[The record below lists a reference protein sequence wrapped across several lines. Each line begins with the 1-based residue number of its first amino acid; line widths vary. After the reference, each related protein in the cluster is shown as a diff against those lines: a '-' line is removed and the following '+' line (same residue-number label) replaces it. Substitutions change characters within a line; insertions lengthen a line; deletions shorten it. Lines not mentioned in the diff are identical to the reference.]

1 MENKQFFKAG
11 VKQNNVSTVIWF
23 IKFLDINAR
32 DPSHWEEV
40 ALFTLLFTEQSTFNH
55 IFVHFNHY
63 DTFYSDNKGC
73 AQRFIEFTDENLNQ
87 KVQIE
92 DEFIYIMN

>member
-1 MENKQFFKAG
+1 MFCLT
-11 VKQNNVSTVIWF
+11 S
-23 IKFLDINAR
+23 
-32 DPSHWEEV
+32 
-40 ALFTLLFTEQSTFNH
+40 NH

-73 AQRFIEFTDENLNQ
+73 AQRFIEFIDENLKP

-92 DEFIYIMN
+92 DKFILHELIGEAAF